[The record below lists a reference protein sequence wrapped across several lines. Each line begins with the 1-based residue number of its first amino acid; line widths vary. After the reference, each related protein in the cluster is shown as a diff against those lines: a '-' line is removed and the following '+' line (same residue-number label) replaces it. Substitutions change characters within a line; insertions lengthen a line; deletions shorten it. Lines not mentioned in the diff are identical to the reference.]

1 MRACLVHGAHGP
13 VAVHVRVPHPPNGA
27 IRACAAA
34 HASADPDLRE
44 LALELFQT
52 RDGSLLA
59 NEMAPRVHNSGHWTM
74 DGAVTSQFENHLRAV
89 QGLPLGSTQ
98 AIGPTCMVN
107 VIGQEGDNPA
117 LLAIPHTHLHRYD
130 KAERAGRKLAHVNVV
145 AASHAE
151 LLEKVRACQAL
162 LPGAPAVEWS
172 FADSL

>member
-1 MRACLVHGAHGP
+1 
-13 VAVHVRVPHPPNGA
+13 
-27 IRACAAA
+27 
-34 HASADPDLRE
+34 
-44 LALELFQT
+44 
-52 RDGSLLA
+52 
-59 NEMAPRVHNSGHWTM
+59 
-74 DGAVTSQFENHLRAV
+74 
-89 QGLPLGSTQ
+89 
-98 AIGPTCMVN
+98 MVN
-107 VIGQEGDNPA
+107 VIGQEGANPA